1 MNLNDKQKKLLILG
15 GFLLSFGFGLIVGH
29 QDSQFSKFGF
39 SPKLT
44 GKYSQQTVE
53 FGQFWKV
60 WDLLEKKYDG
70 KVDYQKM
77 LDGAISGMAGSLGDP
92 YTSYLTAEEA
102 KQLENDLSGTVSGIG
117 AEVGI
122 KNNRITVISP
132 IEGSPAKKAGILPGD
147 IIAFINSESTENMDI
162 NTAVGKIRGQ
172 KGTKV
177 KLTILRGNK
186 LKEFTITRD
195 TVSVKSVTHEIKNQ
209 NVGYLKISRFD
220 DNTSSLVR
228 DYLLEF
234 KERGVKKLVIDL
246 RDNPGGY
253 LDSAVSVSS
262 QFIKSG
268 VIVSEKREDQ
278 TKKNDYRASGD
289 GVFTDPNIKIIVLTN
304 QGSASAAEILAGA
317 IKDHNRGTLVGEK
330 TFGKGSVQQIETL
343 AGGAALRVTIA
354 HWYTPN
360 GKNIGKEGIAPNVEV
375 KLTES
380 DYNNDRD
387 PQLNKALDML
397 K

>member
-1 MNLNDKQKKLLILG
+1 LNLNDKQKKLLILG